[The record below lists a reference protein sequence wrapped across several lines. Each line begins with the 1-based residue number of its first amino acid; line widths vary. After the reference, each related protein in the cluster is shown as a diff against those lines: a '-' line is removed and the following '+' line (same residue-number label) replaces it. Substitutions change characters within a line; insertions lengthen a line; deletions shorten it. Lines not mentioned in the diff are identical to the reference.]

1 MVQLGTGIYKVK
13 GGLFKV
19 QRSDYED
26 IFSEKGVNK
35 INLVNSQK
43 NKVQREN
50 LAVPY
55 NIPVT
60 KSVRNFG
67 VQVFLVWR

>member
-1 MVQLGTGIYKVK
+1 MVKLGTGIYKVR

-19 QRSDYED
+19 RWSDFED
-26 IFSEKGVNK
+26 IFSEKGVYK
-35 INLVNSQK
+35 INSVNVQR

-50 LAVPY
+50 LAALY

-60 KSVRNFG
+60 KSIRNLS
-67 VQVFLVWR
+67 VQVFLV

>member
-1 MVQLGTGIYKVK
+1 MVKLGTGIYKVR

-19 QRSDYED
+19 RWSDFEV
-26 IFSEKGVNK
+26 IFSEKGVYK
-35 INLVNSQK
+35 INSVNVQR

-50 LAVPY
+50 LAAPY

-60 KSVRNFG
+60 KAFEIL
-67 VQVFLVWR
+67 VFMYFWF